1 MLCGSDDLT
10 PDALAILVKAD
21 ALDGCCE
28 SFSRRLRDELLSPE
42 ILRSLAEARPVAD
55 RPPGRAG

>member
-1 MLCGSDDLT
+1 MLCGSDDFM
-10 PDALAILVKAD
+10 PDAPAILVEAN

-42 ILRSLAEARPVAD
+42 ILRRLAEARPVAGV
-55 RPPGRAG
+55 RMREN